1 MDWLKACVQE
11 SGQTLYNREKKE
23 WDYTNET
30 KEPAKEAEKS
40 KPLKKGKCSAFDTCL
55 LTLQSSDI
63 KLDLILN
70 GLKFTE

>member
-30 KEPAKEAEKS
+30 KEPAKEAENKIN
-40 KPLKKGKCSAFDTCL
+40 LWRRENVEHLTHAF
-55 LTLQSSDI
+55 
-63 KLDLILN
+63 
-70 GLKFTE
+70 